1 MDDVWVRGVDARE
14 DALRDKIEAQAHDLE
29 ESCNEQKLSES
40 WRIAWMNRTLE
51 LEAKA
56 DKMIDLLHRCTLH
69 LEHEAEAEL
78 VEDRWQANDAMIL
91 CNDIDELFAA
101 HLLPAALHP
110 DAYKSENDDGK

>member
-1 MDDVWVRGVDARE
+1 MDDVWVRGDNPRE

-29 ESCNEQKLSES
+29 ESRNEQKLSES

-51 LEAKA
+51 LEAEA
-56 DKMIDLLHRCTLH
+56 DKMIDALHRCSLH
-69 LEHEAEAEL
+69 LAEEAEAEL

-101 HLLPAALHP
+101 HPLPAALPP
-110 DAYKSENDDGK
+110 DAYKK